1 MESIKNL
8 LKLNLQYFADE
19 NLGENLNGY
28 DGGDNNPPDKTFSHS
43 EVEELIK
50 KRLARVKTEPPAD
63 YEELKQKLKEIEE
76 KDLSESEKLKKKL
89 AEKDSYVQ
97 SVEEQLNALKEKSKK
112 DTIKNAFK
120 DAAKKE
126 EIEYIDAAIKLADID
141 SFELDEDGNI
151 VGLEDAVKKLA
162 EENPFLLSNKTKEIG
177 GSSNPG
183 GQDKT
188 ITQEQFQKMSY
199 TELTQLYEKN
209 PGLYKQLNTK

>member
-19 NLGENLNGY
+19 NLGENLNGD
-28 DGGDNNPPDKTFSHS
+28 DGGDNNPPDKTFSQS

-97 SVEEQLNALKEKSKK
+97 SVEEQLSALKEKSKK

-120 DAAKKE
+120 DAAKKA

-141 SFELDEDGNI
+141 SFELDEEGNI
-151 VGLEDAVKKLA
+151 AGLEDAVKKLA